1 MCCSCMS
8 NSFLQGRV
16 PGTERYQPVNEEP
29 DAQEDL
35 PGVLIVRIK
44 ESLDFGISC
53 YLLFGICADN
63 RS

>member
-1 MCCSCMS
+1 MRSYCVS
-8 NSFLQGRV
+8 NTFNQGRV

-44 ESLDFGISC
+44 ESLDFGMSY
-53 YLLFGICADN
+53 YLLFGLCTDN